1 MFRLLL
7 VLNLLLGL
15 PLLSGNARAAMPDAS
30 SSSILVFGDSLS
42 AAYGIPQQRG
52 WVSLLQQRLQQEGR
66 PYQVANASISG
77 ETTSGGLSR
86 IAGAL
91 QAHQPDILLIELGA
105 NDGLRGLPVA
115 DMQRNLKQII
125 EAGLQTKAR
134 VVLVGMMIPPNYGPR
149 YTSEFNETYIK
160 LAKEYKLPLVP
171 FLLADIAGK
180 PELNQDDRLHPTA
193 EAQPLV
199 LENVWKI
206 LKPEL
211 TEAKANRKLAK

>member
-7 VLNLLLGL
+7 VLNLVLGIFML
-15 PLLSGNARAAMPDAS
+15 NGSARAALPDAS
-30 SSSILVFGDSLS
+30 TTSILVFGDSLS

-91 QAHQPDILLIELGA
+91 QAHRPDILLIELGA
-105 NDGLRGLPVA
+105 NDGLRGLPIA
-115 DMQRNLKQII
+115 DMQNNLKQMI
-125 EAGLQTKAR
+125 EAGLQAKAR

-160 LAKEYKLPLVP
+160 LAKQYKLPLVP
-171 FLLADIAGK
+171 FLLADVAGK

-193 EAQPLV
+193 DAQPLV

-211 TEAKANRKLAK
+211 TDAKVSRKQGK